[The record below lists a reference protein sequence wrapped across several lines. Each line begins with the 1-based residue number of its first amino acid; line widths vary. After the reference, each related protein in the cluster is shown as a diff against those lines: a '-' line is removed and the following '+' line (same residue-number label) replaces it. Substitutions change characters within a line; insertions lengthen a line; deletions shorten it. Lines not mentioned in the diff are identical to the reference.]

1 MIDIVLKSL
10 TANNRYLRKLDA
22 VGLMPKFIDIT
33 EISPSHVIANVYYE
47 DDGRAISQKIATGL
61 ASSRGVAIQIA
72 LTEWVERHAFI
83 EAAGRNEDFGAI
95 TRSDGIAAF
104 PHLFPGLRVYAKS
117 KARINA
123 LSEAFERFV
132 WATWWDN
139 EEIGHHITNLPA
151 EWHDHPLIK
160 ACHQFIPHSHTKIV
174 SPWVTGESK
183 LNLYILIASL
193 ANGGLAVGGA
203 AGPTAHI
210 HPTLERASS
219 ELLRHTIAIH
229 KLRTGVPGPGD
240 LYDQR
245 LSFFASP
252 DGQDL
257 VNQRLS
263 QTKGEK
269 ITIPPLL
276 TDRELQHKASSFVY
290 VHRCLFKDQPQFLG
304 GKLERFCI

>member
-1 MIDIVLKSL
+1 VIDILLKSL
-10 TANNRYLRKLDA
+10 TANNRYCKKLNA

-33 EISPSHVIANVYYE
+33 EVSPSHVIANVYNE

-61 ASSRGVAIQIA
+61 ASSREVAIQIA

-104 PHLFPGLRVYAKS
+104 PHLFPGLRVFAKS

-132 WATWWDN
+132 WATWWDH
-139 EEIGHHITNLPA
+139 EEMGHQITNLSK
-151 EWHDHPLIK
+151 EWHDHPLIR
-160 ACHQFIPHSHTKIV
+160 ACHQFIPFTQINIV
-174 SPWVTGESK
+174 SPWVTSESNLK
-183 LNLYILIASL
+183 LYILIASL

-203 AGPTAHI
+203 AGPTAQI
-210 HPTLERASS
+210 HSTLERASS

-229 KLRTGVPGPGD
+229 KLRTGVPGSGD

-245 LSFFASP
+245 LSFFASS
-252 DGQDL
+252 DGL
-257 VNQRLS
+257 EVVNQRLS
-263 QTKGEK
+263 KASREK
-269 ITIPPLL
+269 ITMPPLL
-276 TDRELQHKASSFVY
+276 TDRELQHKAGSFVY
-290 VHRCLFKDQPQFLG
+290 VHRCLFTDQPQFLG